1 MQQKLFNE
9 FFLTREAKRKRN
21 KKLFKKI
28 IKMRSLKNS
37 NYFE

>member
-21 KKLFKKI
+21 KKLFKKNY
-28 IKMRSLKNS
+28 KNAELKKQQLL
-37 NYFE
+37 